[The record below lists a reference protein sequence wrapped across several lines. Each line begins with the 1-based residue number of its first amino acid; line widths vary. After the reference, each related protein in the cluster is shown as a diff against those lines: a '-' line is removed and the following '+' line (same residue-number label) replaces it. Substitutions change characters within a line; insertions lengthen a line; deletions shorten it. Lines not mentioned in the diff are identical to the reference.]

1 MGVKTMTIQ
10 TMGDLVQGRK
20 PLTIDFEETVLE
32 ATRRMTEAR
41 KAAVLVLQEGRLAG
55 IFTERDLLQRVL
67 GEGRNPA
74 ETRIS
79 EVMTAPVHT
88 APADLSYREGLKRM
102 ADHHVRYLPLVDEGR
117 LVGMVSRRD
126 LMALDIEVIEGML
139 ERAEPAALFI

>member
-1 MGVKTMTIQ
+1 MAHE

-20 PLTIDFEETVLE
+20 PLTIDFTETVLE
-32 ATRRMTEAR
+32 ATRRMTESR

-67 GEGRNPA
+67 GESRNPGD
-74 ETRIS
+74 TRIS
-79 EVMTAPVHT
+79 EVMTSPVVSAP
-88 APADLSYREGLKRM
+88 PDLSYREGLKRM

-126 LMALDIEVIEGML
+126 LMACDIEVIEAML